1 MSNFKGIP
9 FLAIS
14 FALLVSSVSAADKKG
29 SKDHPMISRYQGA
42 EIHHYSEKIFDEYA
56 VFTSQVKNYG
66 GKEKNAE
73 FTQTL
78 EGKITEIS
86 YQAPP
91 ERSTLEVYRNYSDS
105 LSKNG
110 FQDIFQCKNTTCGG
124 RNFNHAVASY
134 SFFGEDYED
143 QRFLAAKLIREQGD
157 VYVSLYVAMH
167 NDGSQQNNNRV
178 RVQLDIIELKPMETN
193 MVVVDAEAM
202 AKGLNAEGH
211 IAIYAVYFDTNSA
224 ELKPASKPALAQVE
238 KLMEQQP
245 QLKLLIVGHT
255 DNVGG
260 LEHNKDLSRRRAAS
274 VTEALS
280 TQHGINPSRLSSD
293 GVAYLAPVASN
304 RNEAG
309 RTKNR
314 RVELVENN

>member
-1 MSNFKGIP
+1 MFYFKGIV

-14 FALLVSSVSAADKKG
+14 IALFISSASAADKKG
-29 SKDHPMISRYQGA
+29 GKDHPMISRYQGA
-42 EIHHYSEKIFDEYA
+42 EIHHYSEMIFDEYA
-56 VFTSQVKNYG
+56 LFTSQAKNRG
-66 GKEKNAE
+66 GKDKNAGS
-73 FTQTL
+73 TQTL

-91 ERSTLEVYRNYSDS
+91 ERSTLEVYTNYVDS

-110 FQDIFQCKNTTCGG
+110 FQEIFQCKNTACGG

-134 SFFGEDYED
+134 GFFGEDYED
-143 QRFLAAKLIREQGD
+143 QRYYATKLIREEGD

-167 NDGSQQNNNRV
+167 NDGSKQNNNRV

-211 IAIYAVYFDTNSA
+211 IAIYAVYFDTDSA
-224 ELKPASKPALAQVE
+224 ELKPASKPALAQVAR
-238 KLMEQQP
+238 LMEQQP

-274 VTEALS
+274 VVKALS
-280 TQHGINPSRLSSD
+280 TQHSINPERLSSD

-304 RNEAG
+304 RNAAG
-309 RTKNR
+309 RAKNR